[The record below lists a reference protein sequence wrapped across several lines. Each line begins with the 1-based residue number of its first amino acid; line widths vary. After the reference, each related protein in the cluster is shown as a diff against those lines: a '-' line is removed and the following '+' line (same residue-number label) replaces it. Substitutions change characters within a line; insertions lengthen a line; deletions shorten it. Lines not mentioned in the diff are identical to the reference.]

1 MDHAVT
7 GGLLYTI
14 WPISV
19 VLPLFEVL
27 GIRIPVLSC
36 RTAQHYSVVERLRQE
51 YGTKAKAIRK
61 QQLLT
66 DDLFLLSQHFAP
78 KCLLFCDITL
88 RNDI

>member
-1 MDHAVT
+1 MDHAGT

-19 VLPLFEVL
+19 VLPLFGVL

-36 RTAQHYSVVERLRQE
+36 RTAQHYSVVEHLRQE
-51 YGTKAKAIRK
+51 YGTKAIRK

-66 DDLFLLSQHFAP
+66 DGLFLLSQHFAP